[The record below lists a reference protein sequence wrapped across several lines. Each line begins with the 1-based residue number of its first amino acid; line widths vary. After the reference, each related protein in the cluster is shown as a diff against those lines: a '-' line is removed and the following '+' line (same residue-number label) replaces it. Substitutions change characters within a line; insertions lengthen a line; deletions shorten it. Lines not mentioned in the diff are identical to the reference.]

1 MSQSRS
7 ISFTWLPSFKK
18 SCLTFICEVLKEK
31 QVNFLEK

>member
-18 SCLTFICEVLKEK
+18 KLSDFYCEVLKEK